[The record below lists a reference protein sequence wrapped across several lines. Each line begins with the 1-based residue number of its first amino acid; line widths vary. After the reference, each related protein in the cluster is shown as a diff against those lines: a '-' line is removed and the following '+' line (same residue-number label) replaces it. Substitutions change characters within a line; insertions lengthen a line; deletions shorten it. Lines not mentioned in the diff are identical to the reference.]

1 MKFRRIILFSFVGF
15 LLQVILHIFA
25 MSSFAFRK
33 HVLANL
39 YLPWAW
45 LGETLDHNSGAGGHA
60 MQGRVILAYLI
71 GVLVY
76 SLLLGVLLSYF
87 QNYFKRVR

>member
-1 MKFRRIILFSFVGF
+1 MKFRRIILFSLVGF

-25 MSSFAFRK
+25 IISFAFRK

-39 YLPWAW
+39 YLPWAR

-60 MQGRVILAYLI
+60 FQGGIIPGYLLGILF
-71 GVLVY
+71 Y
-76 SLLLGVLLSYF
+76 SFLLGVLLSYF
-87 QNYFKRVR
+87 QNYFKKVC